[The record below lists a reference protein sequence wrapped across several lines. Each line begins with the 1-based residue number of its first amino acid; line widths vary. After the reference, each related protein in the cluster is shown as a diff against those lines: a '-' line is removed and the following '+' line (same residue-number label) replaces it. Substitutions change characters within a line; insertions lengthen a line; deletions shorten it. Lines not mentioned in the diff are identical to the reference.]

1 MDYRTACKFLMT
13 QVNLSNES
21 ADAFLARL
29 QQGKS
34 PVPGQTTNILLAL
47 KVVFE
52 GLRYAEKLDRD
63 LVYALYVLAHKSQQA
78 FEAGQAKGVDWT
90 PLLEQD
96 LKRIA
101 RAVKSIFAG
110 VWHNA

>member
-13 QVNLSNES
+13 QVNLSHES
-21 ADAFLARL
+21 QDTFLARL
-29 QQGKS
+29 QQGQS

-52 GLRYAEKLDRD
+52 GLRHAEKLDRD
-63 LVYALYVLAHKSQQA
+63 LVYTLYLLAHESQRA
-78 FEAGQAKGVDWT
+78 FEVGLVKGVDWT
-90 PLLEQD
+90 PLLEED

-110 VWHNA
+110 VWHST